1 MELQKQYKNSGTL
14 IDANSIFEYQYRT
27 LSVAHLP
34 QLQEDITRLDRV
46 GLLSN
51 SEVFRSY
58 LSEMTFTLPQ
68 DFPDAQSLIIMAIAI
83 KPMSISFQTDQKQ
96 FSAAMPPN
104 YYESGLTRIALKD
117 EVQKK
122 IIKADHYRIEWT
134 YNRFHGKLLA
144 TRSGLGRYGR
154 NNICYV
160 DGMGSYLTLHSFLTD
175 YAFSQDD
182 WQEIQMMD
190 LCQKCT
196 ICMQRCPGGAIR
208 TDQFVV
214 DIKRCITLYN
224 EVPGEL
230 PDWMPANAHNS
241 VMGCMICQASC
252 PVNRE
257 PGKCTGQLDG
267 LTQEETRQFLNGNP
281 EESVVLSVSK
291 KMRIPYLVDSKET
304 VEVISRN
311 MKAIIG

>member
-14 IDANSIFEYQYRT
+14 IDADSIFEYQYRT

-34 QLQEDITRLDRV
+34 QLQEDIARLDRA

-58 LSEMTFTLPQ
+58 LSEMTFTLPE
-68 DFPDAQSLIIMAIAI
+68 DFPNAQSLIIMAIAI
-83 KPMSISFQTDQKQ
+83 KPMRITFQTDHKR

-104 YYESGLTRIALKD
+104 YYESGLTRVALKD
-117 EVQKK
+117 EVQKN
-122 IIKADHYRIEWT
+122 IIKEDNHRIEWT

-160 DGMGSYLTLHSFLTD
+160 EGMGSYLTLHSFLTD
-175 YAFSQDD
+175 YAFDQDD
-182 WQEIQMMD
+182 WQEIQKMD
-190 LCQKCT
+190 LCQTCT
-196 ICMQRCPGGAIR
+196 ICMQLCPGGAIR
-208 TDQFVV
+208 SDQFVV
-214 DIKRCITLYN
+214 DINHCITLYN
-224 EVPGEL
+224 EVPGVL
-230 PDWMPANAHNS
+230 PDWFPSNAHNS
-241 VMGCMICQASC
+241 VMGCMICQFSC
-252 PVNRE
+252 PANRE
-257 PGKCTGQLDG
+257 PAKRTGQLDG
-267 LTQEETRQFLNGNP
+267 LTEEETRQFLNGNP

-304 VEVISRN
+304 VDVISRN